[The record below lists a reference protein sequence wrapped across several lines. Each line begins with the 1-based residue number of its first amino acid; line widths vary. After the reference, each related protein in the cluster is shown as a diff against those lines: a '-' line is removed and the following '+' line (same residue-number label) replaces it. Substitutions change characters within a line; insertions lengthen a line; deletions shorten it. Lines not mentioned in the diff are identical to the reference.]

1 MKTKRFATVMMLALA
16 LVTLLA
22 SGSMAHLPEAGGAG
36 KIVGSV
42 SEVTGSPLV
51 GATVT
56 VTGPQNASAKT
67 SKSGQFAVTGLKPGT
82 YMVKASHSGYATAVR
97 KNVKVT
103 AGGTATVNLKL
114 GRIPLPKPE
123 PVAEKACEEAEAKSE
138 RYDRK
143 RPKRKLG
150 AGKRSSMPMAPRPS
164 NRPAS
169 GPRSQTPG
177 DNDGTAVAHNTES
190 YDRIYENPFLAA
202 VANPLSTFSIDVD
215 TASYSNAR
223 RFLNQNRMP
232 PKDAVRIEEFIN
244 YFNYDY
250 SNPDGRHPFSVN
262 MEISDCPWNDAHRLV
277 HIGLQGKKV
286 DISELPNSN
295 LVFLLDVS
303 GSMSSA
309 NKLPLLKAAFKL
321 LVKNLRK
328 EDRVAIVVYA
338 GAAGLV
344 LPSTPGTDR
353 EKIFAALDKLQ
364 AGGSTAGGAGIKL
377 AYKVAKEN
385 FIKDGNNRIII
396 ATDGDFNVGASSDSS
411 MVRLVEEKRKE
422 GVFLTTLG
430 FGMGNYKDSKM
441 EKLADKG
448 NGNYAYIDSIL
459 EAKKV
464 LVTEMGGT
472 LLTIAKDVKLQIEFN
487 PAKVK
492 GYRLIGY
499 ENRMLRKEDFADDKK
514 DAGEMGAGHTVTAL
528 YEIIPAG
535 SKEEIPGADKLKY
548 QTTKVSDAAKS
559 STELM
564 TVKLRY
570 KPPQKDKSILMVHP
584 LEDKGVLLAKTSDNF
599 RWSAAVATY
608 GLLLRDSKHKGSSSF
623 KLATRLAKGAL
634 GEDANGYRHEFMKL
648 VEKAEAIAAT
658 K

>member
-1 MKTKRFATVMMLALA
+1 MKTKRFATVMMLTLAMVMMLAGGLQAHSPALGDGGA
-16 LVTLLA
+16 IAGKVTNTAGQPLA
-22 SGSMAHLPEAGGAG
+22 GAAVQVNGPQSGSATTDGAG
-36 KIVGSV
+36 AYAV
-42 SEVTGSPLV
+42 S
-51 GATVT
+51 
-56 VTGPQNASAKT
+56 
-67 SKSGQFAVTGLKPGT
+67 GLKPGDYVVT
-82 YMVKASHSGYATAVR
+82 ASKSGHATMAQ
-97 KNVKVT
+97 KHVKVT
-103 AGGTATVNLKL
+103 AGKVTTVNFQL
-114 GRIPLPKPE
+114 GRIPQPKPE
-123 PVAEKACEEAEAKSE
+123 PAAEEKKEEKSKVME
-138 RYDRK
+138 RRVRSKKSMMLMGSAAPAAPARRPMPTPTPDR
-143 RPKRKLG
+143 
-150 AGKRSSMPMAPRPS
+150 AGP
-164 NRPAS
+164 PAD
-169 GPRSQTPG
+169 GP
-177 DNDGTAVAHNTES
+177 AAAHDTES
-190 YDRIYENPFLAA
+190 YDRVYENPFLAA
-202 VANPLSTFSIDVD
+202 VENPLSTFSIDVD
-215 TASYSNAR
+215 TASYANVR
-223 RFLNQNRMP
+223 RFLNQSRMP

-244 YFNYDY
+244 YFNYQY
-250 SNPDGRHPFSVN
+250 PDPEGKHPFSVT

-277 HIGLQGKKV
+277 HIGLQGKKIAI
-286 DISELPNSN
+286 DKLPNSN

-303 GSMSSA
+303 GSMSSP

-344 LPSTPGTDR
+344 LPSTPGNEK

-377 AYKVAKEN
+377 AYKTARDN
-385 FIKDGNNRIII
+385 FIENGNNRIIL
-396 ATDGDFNVGASSDSS
+396 ATDGDFNVGASSDSE
-411 MVRLVEEKRKE
+411 MVRLVEEKRNE

-499 ENRMLRKEDFADDKK
+499 ENRMLRKEDFDDDTK
-514 DAGEMGAGHTVTAL
+514 DAGELGAGHTVTAL
-528 YEIIPAG
+528 YELIPAG
-535 SKEEIPGADKLKY
+535 SAEEIPGSSKLKY
-548 QTTKVSDAAKS
+548 QKSGASTTAQNSN
-559 STELM
+559 ELM

-570 KPPQKDKSILMVHP
+570 KAPKEDKSQLIVQP
-584 LEDKGVLLAKTSDNF
+584 LEDKGVVLAKTSDNF
-599 RWSAAVATY
+599 RWSAGVATF
-608 GLLLRDSKHKGSSSF
+608 GLLLRGSQFKGSSSY
-623 KLATRLAKGAL
+623 KLAKRLAEGAR
-634 GEDANGYRHEFMKL
+634 GKDENGYRHEFIKL
-648 VEKAEAIAAT
+648 VEKAELLAES